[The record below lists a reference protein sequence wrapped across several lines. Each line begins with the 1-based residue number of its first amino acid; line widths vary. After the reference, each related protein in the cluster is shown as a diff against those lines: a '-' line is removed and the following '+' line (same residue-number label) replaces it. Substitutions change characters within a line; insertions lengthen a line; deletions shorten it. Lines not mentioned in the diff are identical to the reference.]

1 MRWNHRAS
9 KPLHLWFT
17 IFLMPRSQL
26 TNEAAQH
33 FAHEWIDAWNA
44 HDLERI
50 IAHYAVDVVLISPMA
65 AKLLPDSGG
74 QICGIAA
81 LRRYFARGLEAFP
94 KLRFQLI
101 DVSAGPGTLVLL
113 YRNHND
119 ATVSEFMEI
128 DPVGKVKRVLAT
140 YS

>member
-1 MRWNHRAS
+1 
-9 KPLHLWFT
+9 
-17 IFLMPRSQL
+17 MPRPQL
-26 TNEAAQH
+26 TDEAAQQ

-50 IAHYAVDVVLISPMA
+50 LTHYAVDVVLISPMA
-65 AKLLPDSGG
+65 AKLLPESGG
-74 QICGIAA
+74 QISGIAA
-81 LRRYFARGLEAFP
+81 LRRYFSEGLTAFP
-94 KLRFQLI
+94 KLRFHLI

-113 YRNHND
+113 YRNHSG

-128 DPVGKVKRVLAT
+128 DEARKVKRVLAT